1 MPVTTLSKSVIDAL
15 TPPASGNVVY
25 WDRDVTGLGAR
36 ITAAGHVSFV
46 YRYVV
51 SGRERRF
58 TFGDYG
64 QSPGLT
70 VTAAREMVR
79 KRRFTKDGKPLNPD
93 DPLSTIEVDREAR
106 TVAEL
111 CARYMEEHAQA
122 RKRPASVENDRA
134 NIVRYVRPDLGHL
147 KVAEVTPAHVDKLH
161 RSMKATPYQANRVL
175 ALLSKM
181 FTLATVRWHY
191 RTDNPCR
198 GVERYHEEK
207 RKRYLTPEELGRLFA
222 VLAAHP
228 CRQSAN
234 AIRLCLLT
242 GARSGEVLSAT
253 WSQFDVQGGTWTKPS
268 AHTKQ
273 KAEHIVPLS
282 GPAVTLLASM
292 TPGAPDA
299 YLFPA
304 PHSHA
309 APQDSLKTFWRTVR
323 KRAAIPDVRVH
334 DLRHSFASYL
344 ASSGRSL
351 VVIGEMLG
359 HTQPATT
366 ARYAHVLDAT
376 RRQAADAVGAF
387 LSAHETGGERADV
400 VEFRRA
406 G

>member
-1 MPVTTLSKSVIDAL
+1 MPITTLSKSVIEAL
-15 TPPASGNVVY
+15 KPPASGNVVY

-58 TFGDYG
+58 TINDYG
-64 QSPGLT
+64 PAPGLS
-70 VTAAREMVR
+70 VTAAREIVR

-93 DPLSTIEVDREAR
+93 DPLSTIETGREAR

-111 CARYMEEHAQA
+111 CDRYMEEHAKP
-122 RKRPASVENDRA
+122 RKRASSVEHDA
-134 NIVRYVRPDLGHL
+134 IAIAKYVKPGLGRL
-147 KVAEVTPAHVDKLH
+147 KVGEVTPAHVDKLH

-181 FTLATVRWHY
+181 FTLAAVRWHY

-198 GVERYHEEK
+198 GVERYQEEK
-207 RKRYLTPEELGRLFA
+207 RKRYLTPEELGRLLA
-222 VLAAHP
+222 VLAAHD
-228 CRQSAN
+228 CKQSAN

-253 WSQFDVQGGTWTKPS
+253 WSQFNLKAGTWSKPS
-268 AHTKQ
+268 SHTKQ

-282 GPAVTLLASM
+282 GPAVVVLASM
-292 TPGAPDA
+292 KPRAPSD

-304 PHSHA
+304 PHSRS

-344 ASSGRSL
+344 ASKGASL
-351 VVIGEMLG
+351 IVIGEMLG
-359 HTQPATT
+359 HTQPITT

-376 RRQAADAVGAF
+376 RRQAAEVVGSIIQA
-387 LSAHETGGERADV
+387 AENV
-400 VEFRRA
+400 VLFPGSQA
-406 G
+406 A